1 MMPTPYRV
9 SKTKTF
15 AGVKYTK
22 CAREFLGRQECKLFA
37 KTIRGKGIKARM
49 VYEMPKW
56 CVYYVLE
63 EIDMLQS
70 WRDIPDDPIGARIM
84 HPLHTKQTQE

>member
-1 MMPTPYRV
+1 MF
-9 SKTKTF
+9 S
-15 AGVKYTK
+15 GVKYTK
-22 CAREFLGRQECKLFA
+22 CAREFLDRQECKLFA

-56 CVYYVLE
+56 CVYYVME

-70 WRDIPDDPIGARIM
+70 WFEIPDDPIGARIM